1 MKNKV
6 VKIKKEYYK
15 VMKQMTDKQI
25 VEFVKGIC
33 DYVYEGKP
41 LITKDDFLKGV
52 YMYVQRDLNESEQNS
67 INGKRGAEKL
77 KEKKRREEAMGSL
90 GIVVIA
96 EQQGGGNVVKQ

>member
-15 VMKQMTDKQI
+15 AMKQMTDKQI

-52 YMYVQRDLNESEQNS
+52 YMYVQRDFNEAERNS

-77 KEKKRREEAMGSL
+77 KEKKHKEEISGGL
-90 GIVVIA
+90 EIVVIA
-96 EQQGGGNVVKQ
+96 EQQGGGNVE

>member
-41 LITKDDFLKGV
+41 LITKDSFLKGI
-52 YMYVQRDLNESEQNS
+52 YMYVQRDFNESAQNS

-77 KEKKRREEAMGSL
+77 KEKKRKEEITGSL
-90 GIVVIA
+90 EIVVIA
-96 EQQGGGNVVKQ
+96 EQKGGENVG